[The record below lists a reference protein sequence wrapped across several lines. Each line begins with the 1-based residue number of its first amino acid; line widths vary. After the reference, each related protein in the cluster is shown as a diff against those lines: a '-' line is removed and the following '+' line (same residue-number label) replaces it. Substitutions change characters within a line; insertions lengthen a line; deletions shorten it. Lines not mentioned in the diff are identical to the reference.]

1 MVEKVDSLNI
11 STALS
16 TDFFALSGFFRS
28 ILIEPAASIAQPNT
42 GILNN
47 SFFARNTILQGRQA
61 MLNNISKKIG
71 TSYSE
76 YTSGAVGKLSFGKAR
91 ATTDLS
97 DGSVFYLHAKS
108 GSAGGWTVLGLIGR
122 VSKRYS
128 IYGFKVKDGNIEDVA
143 YGAFLPDYQGWK
155 LGFLTIYND
164 EGMIDEIK
172 DRYGEF
178 LKTSKG
184 QNVSSW
190 N

>member
-1 MVEKVDSLNI
+1 MRKYRLLPI
-11 STALS
+11 LFIT
-16 TDFFALSGFFRS
+16 
-28 ILIEPAASIAQPNT
+28 ILI
-42 GILNN
+42 
-47 SFFARNTILQGRQA
+47 FQGCGA
-61 MLNNISKKIG
+61 TADKLMDKSDSMMLNNISKKIG

-97 DGSVFYLHAKS
+97 DGSVFYLHAKA

-190 N
+190 Q